1 MIVRDRATLATR
13 HSPLAPRH
21 APTRRPTAP
30 RTFPTVC
37 PVFSL
42 APIRARPGER
52 PLDVAVHR
60 SVRARH
66 AFAHY
71 PPVARMRVTPAA
83 GTSLAR

>member
-1 MIVRDRATLATR
+1 MIVRDRATLAT
-13 HSPLAPRH
+13 RH

-42 APIRARPGER
+42 APTRARARPGEL
-52 PLDVAVHR
+52 PADVAVHR

-71 PPVARMRVTPAA
+71 LPVARMHVTPAA